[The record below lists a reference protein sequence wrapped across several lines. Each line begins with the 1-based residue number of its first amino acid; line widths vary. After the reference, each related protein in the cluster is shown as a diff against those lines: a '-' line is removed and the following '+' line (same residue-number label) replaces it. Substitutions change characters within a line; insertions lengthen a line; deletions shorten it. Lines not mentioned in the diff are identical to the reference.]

1 MAGLGSL
8 LGAWPAPG
16 EPDVR
21 RRRASPERRRPRH
34 LAGPGHPCTTPRPP
48 NRFHLVRAL
57 TGLSHTGRA
66 GRANLFPCIT
76 CTLLHLDSELSHA
89 ALLIFACA
97 SPRDFF
103 SPVAVVP
110 PQHPCP
116 HPVPWRS
123 DPGRSRSLS
132 SYWLSRAGPAG
143 RLTPR
148 RTTALRESSRRGRA
162 LRAPACSTP
171 GVATSL
177 VTDAWRKGG
186 CGARDLRPTLHRP
199 GPRRA
204 GRWHCA
210 VTVPGRWGDAPQL
223 CGPDSREGT

>member
-116 HPVPWRS
+116 HPVSWRS
-123 DPGRSRSLS
+123 DPGRKRVSELVLAISGRPCGPAHSAS
-132 SYWLSRAGPAG
+132 HHGAPRVISPRPGPAG
-143 RLTPR
+143 PGLLD
-148 RTTALRESSRRGRA
+148 AGR
-162 LRAPACSTP
+162 
-171 GVATSL
+171 
-177 VTDAWRKGG
+177 
-186 CGARDLRPTLHRP
+186 RDLVGH
-199 GPRRA
+199 
-204 GRWHCA
+204 GR
-210 VTVPGRWGDAPQL
+210 L
-223 CGPDSREGT
+223 EEGGMRGT

>member
-1 MAGLGSL
+1 MPVLRLVIFSALLLSFL
-8 LGAWPAPG
+8 RNTPAPTLCLGALIPAG
-16 EPDVR
+16 
-21 RRRASPERRRPRH
+21 S
-34 LAGPGHPCTTPRPP
+34 G
-48 NRFHLVRAL
+48 
-57 TGLSHTGRA
+57 
-66 GRANLFPCIT
+66 
-76 CTLLHLDSELSHA
+76 
-89 ALLIFACA
+89 
-97 SPRDFF
+97 
-103 SPVAVVP
+103 
-110 PQHPCP
+110 
-116 HPVPWRS
+116 
-123 DPGRSRSLS
+123 SLS

-186 CGARDLRPTLHRP
+186 CGARDLRPTLHQP

-210 VTVPGRWGDAPQL
+210 VTVPGRWGDAPRL
-223 CGPDSREGT
+223 CYPGSREGTGRPLQARPRERAFACFAFCLPPLGELAGGSRSGGGAPIA